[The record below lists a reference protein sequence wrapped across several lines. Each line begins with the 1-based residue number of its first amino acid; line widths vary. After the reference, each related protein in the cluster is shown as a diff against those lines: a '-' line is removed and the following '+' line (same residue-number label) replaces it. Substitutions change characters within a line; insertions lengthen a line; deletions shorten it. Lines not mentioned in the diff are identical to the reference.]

1 MIHKENIKTVI
12 INTNSYSYVDGL
24 LCRVGIS
31 NKLRVYEFLNFNF
44 IKRYNLFNTNYG
56 YFSLKKKKKKVKSVL
71 ISNKKLKNFI
81 NQRFNMSIKTNYTF
95 SRDLRIT
102 NNLRS
107 AKYYNRNDIL
117 KKFSTNEKKF

>member
-12 INTNSYSYVDGL
+12 INTNSYSHVDGL

-56 YFSLKKKKKKVKSVL
+56 YFSLKKKR
-71 ISNKKLKNFI
+71 KN
-81 NQRFNMSIKTNYTF
+81 
-95 SRDLRIT
+95 
-102 NNLRS
+102 
-107 AKYYNRNDIL
+107 
-117 KKFSTNEKKF
+117 